1 VDLAHIYVLLGE
13 YDIAINKLEYLL
25 SIPSY
30 ISVPILHLDPRWD
43 PLRQHPKFQR
53 LLEKYSQD
61 KTEKKDNQ

>member
-1 VDLAHIYVLLGE
+1 VILGE

-30 ISVPILHLDPRWD
+30 ISVPLLRLDPRLD
-43 PLRQHPKFQR
+43 PLRKHPEFQR

-61 KTEKKDNQ
+61 KEEKKENK